1 MQQAL
6 FQSGAETLMSKGVKG
21 YFKVKHLFQ
30 SGAITSKWGKM
41 LFQRGAFISKWNS
54 YFKVEHNTAVL

>member
-6 FQSGAETLMSKGVKG
+6 FQSGTETAISKGVKV
-21 YFKVKHLFQ
+21 YFKAKHLFQ

-41 LFQRGAFISKWNS
+41 LFQRGAVVSKWNS
-54 YFKVEHNTAVL
+54 